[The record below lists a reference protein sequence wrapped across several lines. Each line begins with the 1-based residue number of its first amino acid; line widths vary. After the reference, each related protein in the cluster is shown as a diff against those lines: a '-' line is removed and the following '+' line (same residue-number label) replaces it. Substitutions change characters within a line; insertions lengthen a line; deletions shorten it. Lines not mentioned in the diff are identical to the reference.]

1 MGRLSCLDLFAVE
14 NMVLGMEK
22 EVWEILNTSQSLIQ
36 SKGEWV
42 LLGIYQTAMKMT
54 VDTGQYD
61 QIIFYV
67 SFGALVVIFS

>member
-1 MGRLSCLDLFAVE
+1 MGTLSCLDLFAVE

-22 EVWEILNTSQSLIQ
+22 EVWEILNTSQNLIQ

-42 LLGIYQTAMKMT
+42 LLGIHQRALKMT
-54 VDTGQYD
+54 LDTGQYD

-67 SFGALVVIFS
+67 SFGALVVIF